1 MAGNQHNGVP
11 SAGNYATRFSPKCN
25 AYHRFAGLFTVVS
38 RGRLAEAIRLQSHPT
53 SKSPVMSDSARLTLQ
68 EALGGFVV
76 PHTGRPLGGPGAAFT
91 LERRGSVWHVTVRL
105 GFPLAAS
112 GEALADALRVH
123 CAGALQ
129 GERLEI
135 SIESSIVAHAVQHG
149 LKPLP
154 GAHNLIAVASGK
166 GGVGKSTVAV
176 NFALA
181 LKAEGAKVGLL
192 DADIYGPS
200 QPRMLGLVGRRP
212 ETRDGKLLEPLVA
225 HGIEAMSIG
234 FLVDE
239 QQPMA
244 WRGPMVTSALNQ
256 LLTQTR
262 WGDLDY
268 LIVDMPPGTGD
279 IQLSLTQKV
288 PVTGALIVTTPQ
300 DIALIDAR
308 KGLKMFEKVNVPIL
322 GIVENMSIHICSR
335 CGHAEHIFG
344 EGGAKRMGAD
354 YNVPFL
360 GALPLDIKIRE
371 QADSGKPTMVS
382 EPDGRVAEIYREV
395 ARSAAVF
402 VAQKAQDHSH
412 KFPSIKVL
420 NS

>member
-1 MAGNQHNGVP
+1 MTD
-11 SAGNYATRFSPKCN
+11 SSTLN
-25 AYHRFAGLFTVVS
+25 A
-38 RGRLAEAIRLQSHPT
+38 
-53 SKSPVMSDSARLTLQ
+53 
-68 EALGGFVV
+68 ALGSFVV
-76 PHTGRPLGGPGAAFT
+76 PQTGRPLGGAGTGFEV
-91 LERRGSVWHVTVRL
+91 ERRGSGFRVAIRL

-112 GEALADALRVH
+112 ADTLVEALRVH
-123 CAGALQ
+123 CAAALAGAPV
-129 GERLEI
+129 EF
-135 SIESSIVAHAVQHG
+135 SITSAIVAHAVQHG

-154 GAHNLIAVASGK
+154 GANNLIAVASGK

-225 HGIEAMSIG
+225 HGLEAMSIG

-268 LIVDMPPGTGD
+268 LVIDMPPGTGD
-279 IQLSLTQKV
+279 IQLTLAQRV
-288 PVTGALIVTTPQ
+288 PVSGAVIVTTPQ
-300 DIALIDAR
+300 DIALADAR
-308 KGLKMFEKVNVPIL
+308 KGLEMFQKVHVPVL
-322 GIVENMSIHICSR
+322 GVVENMSLHICSR
-335 CGHAEHIFG
+335 CGHEERVFG
-344 EGGAKRMGAD
+344 EHGGRNLSEQYG
-354 YNVPFL
+354 VPLL
-360 GALPLDIKIRE
+360 GSLPLDRRIRE
-371 QADSGKPTMVS
+371 ETDQGKPT
-382 EPDGRVAEIYREV
+382 VAADPKSPI
-395 ARSAAVF
+395 ARAFTEAALR
-402 VAQKAQDHSH
+402 AAGELAARAKDYSRL
-412 KFPSIKVL
+412 FPNITVED
-420 NS
+420 N

>member
-1 MAGNQHNGVP
+1 
-11 SAGNYATRFSPKCN
+11 
-25 AYHRFAGLFTVVS
+25 
-38 RGRLAEAIRLQSHPT
+38 
-53 SKSPVMSDSARLTLQ
+53 MSDFARSSLQ
-68 EALGGFVV
+68 QALGSFVV
-76 PHTGRPLGGPGAAFT
+76 PHTGRPLGGPGAAFE
-91 LERRGSVWHVTVRL
+91 LERRGTVWHVTIRL
-105 GFPLAAS
+105 GYPLASS
-112 GEALADALRVH
+112 GEALVDALRVH
-123 CAGALQ
+123 SAAALQ
-129 GERLEI
+129 GAPLEI
-135 SIESSIVAHAVQHG
+135 SIESSVVAHAVQHG

-212 ETRDGKLLEPLVA
+212 ATRDGKLLEPLVA

-268 LIVDMPPGTGD
+268 LIIDMPPGTGD
-279 IQLSLTQKV
+279 IQLTLAQRV
-288 PVTGALIVTTPQ
+288 PVSGAVIVTTPQ
-300 DIALIDAR
+300 DIALADAR
-308 KGLKMFEKVNVPIL
+308 KGLEMFQKVHVPVL
-322 GIVENMSIHICSR
+322 GVVENMSLHICSH
-335 CGHAEHIFG
+335 CGHEERIFG
-344 EGGAKRMGAD
+344 EHGGRNLSEQYG
-354 YNVPFL
+354 VPLL
-360 GALPLDIKIRE
+360 GTLPLDRRIRE
-371 QADSGKPTMVS
+371 ETDQGKPT
-382 EPDGRVAEIYREV
+382 VAADPKSPV
-395 ARSAAVF
+395 ARAFTEAALR
-402 VAQKAQDHSH
+402 AAGELAARAKDYSRL
-412 KFPSIKVL
+412 FPNITVED
-420 NS
+420 N

>member
-1 MAGNQHNGVP
+1 M
-11 SAGNYATRFSPKCN
+11 T
-25 AYHRFAGLFTVVS
+25 
-38 RGRLAEAIRLQSHPT
+38 
-53 SKSPVMSDSARLTLQ
+53 DSASSNLRN
-68 EALGGFVV
+68 ALGGFVV
-76 PHTGRPLGGPGAAFT
+76 PHTGRPLGAPGSAFE
-91 LERRGSVWHVTVRL
+91 LERRGDVWHVTIRL

-112 GEALADALRVH
+112 GAALEEALRMH
-123 CAGALQ
+123 CAPVLAGAPV
-129 GERLEI
+129 EF
-135 SIESSIVAHAVQHG
+135 SIVSAIVAHAVQQG

-200 QPRMLGLVGRRP
+200 QPRMLGLVGSRP

-225 HGIEAMSIG
+225 HGLEAMSIG

-268 LIVDMPPGTGD
+268 LIIDMPPGTGD
-279 IQLSLTQKV
+279 IQLTLAQRV
-288 PVTGALIVTTPQ
+288 PVSGAVIVTTPQ
-300 DIALIDAR
+300 DIALADAR
-308 KGLKMFEKVNVPIL
+308 KGLEMFQKVHVPIL
-322 GIVENMSIHICSR
+322 GVVENMSLHICSH
-335 CGHAEHIFG
+335 CGHEERIFG
-344 EGGAKRMGAD
+344 EHGGRILSEQYG
-354 YNVPFL
+354 VPLL
-360 GALPLDIKIRE
+360 GSLPLDRRIRE
-371 QADSGKPTMVS
+371 ETDQGKPT
-382 EPDGRVAEIYREV
+382 VAV
-395 ARSAAVF
+395 DPKGPLARAFTEAALR
-402 VAQKAQDHSH
+402 AAGELAARAKDYSRL
-412 KFPSIKVL
+412 FPNITVED
-420 NS
+420 N